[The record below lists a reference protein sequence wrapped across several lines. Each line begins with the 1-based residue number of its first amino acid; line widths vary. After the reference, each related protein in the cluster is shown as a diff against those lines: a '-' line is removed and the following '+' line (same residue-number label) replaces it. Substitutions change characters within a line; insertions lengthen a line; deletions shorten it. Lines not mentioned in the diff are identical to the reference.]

1 MVELF
6 RFRIDAVIRVRVE
19 GIDYI
24 CYSPNAVVEWS
35 CFVSVLNV
43 NVQLPNFVSQGF
55 QTSTFPQH

>member
-19 GIDYI
+19 GIDSI